1 VILAEEAVVIGLV
14 TWKEAVVGL
23 DRTKRDFFDTMA
35 VVQFCLLIALIVV
48 VVVVVVAVVVAV
60 VVLFGFCFADDLGSY
75 DPIEIGK
82 ARALLAQINTRIQS
96 SCDGTSNHLYGFDLL
111 RPIRTPHRSL
121 SISVLILLSMVFLTS
136 NINSELRLGNYKQQ
150 NCIKIFI

>member
-1 VILAEEAVVIGLV
+1 MIGLV

-48 VVVVVVAVVVAV
+48 VVVAVVVVVVVVAVVVAV

-82 ARALLAQINTRIQS
+82 TRALLAQINTRIQS
-96 SCDGTSNHLYGFDLL
+96 SCDGTSNHLYEFDLL

-136 NINSELRLGNYKQQ
+136 NINSELRLGTINSKTV
-150 NCIKIFI
+150 